1 MIERHHSFGIDQQ
14 GGKGMTGYGQD
25 VCPTICSDS
34 HGTPHAVVYVVDP
47 LKSNSMKSRNPHSG
61 FHREYIAPCLDT
73 SSQSPIRNGGGAI
86 IVQRCHRE
94 SSVN

>member
-1 MIERHHSFGIDQQ
+1 MIEKHHSFGIDQQ
-14 GGKGMTGYGQD
+14 GGKGMAGYGQD

-61 FHREYIAPCLDT
+61 FHMEDVACCIDT
-73 SSQSPIRNGGGAI
+73 STPCPNKGQGGLAIVFKRRRANG
-86 IVQRCHRE
+86 
-94 SSVN
+94 

>member
-1 MIERHHSFGIDQQ
+1 MIEWHHSFGIDQQ
-14 GGKGMTGYGQD
+14 GGKGMAGCGQD

-61 FHREYIAPCLDT
+61 FHREHIAPCIDT
-73 SSQSPIRNGGGAI
+73 SCQSPIRNGGGTI

-94 SSVN
+94 PSGN